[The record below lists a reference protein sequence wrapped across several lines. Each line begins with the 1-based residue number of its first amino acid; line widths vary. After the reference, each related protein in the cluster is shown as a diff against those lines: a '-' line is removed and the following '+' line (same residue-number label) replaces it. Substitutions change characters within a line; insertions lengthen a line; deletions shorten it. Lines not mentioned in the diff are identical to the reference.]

1 MDDSPAGY
9 LIAIFVLLLLAAYFA
24 AAEIALAS
32 VNQIRLTNRAED
44 GDKRAKR
51 VLYILDHFDKALTTL
66 LIGTNVTHAGIA
78 TLSTVLTY
86 SFFDSIE
93 SMPDYAVTVS
103 TVISTVVVFLLGE
116 MIPKAIGKACNE
128 KFALGIAGSLCFL
141 MKILTPLSIFFSTI
155 SKWVSRPFKKKAE
168 ETPTVTEDELYDI
181 IETFVEENDIDEETE
196 ELVQNAIEFSERTA
210 KAVMTPWEQV
220 THVHENDSNEKIL
233 ELIRGTTYS
242 RLPVVNDEGWV
253 VGTMSIRT
261 FLKCHYK
268 KEDFNVR
275 QIMTS
280 ATMIN
285 DSTPVDDLL
294 STLSANRTHVAY
306 VQANGK
312 ILGIITVEDILE
324 ELVGEIYD
332 EMEEEE
338 EGGVIDA

>member
-1 MDDSPAGY
+1 MFVDDSPAGY

-24 AAEIALAS
+24 GAEIALAS
-32 VNQIRLTNRAED
+32 VNRIRLANRAED

-51 VLYILDHFDKALTTL
+51 VIYILDHFDKALTTL

-78 TLSTVLTY
+78 TLSTVFTY
-86 SFFDSIE
+86 TLFDSIE
-93 SMPDYAVTVS
+93 SMPDYAVSIS

-116 MIPKAIGKACNE
+116 MIPKAFGKACNE
-128 KFALGIAGSLCFL
+128 KFALAIAGSLVFL
-141 MKILTPLSIFFSTI
+141 MKVLTPISFFFATI
-155 SKWVSRPFKKKAE
+155 SNWVSRPFKKKAE

-210 KAVMTPWEQV
+210 KAVMTPWKKV
-220 THVHENDSNEKIL
+220 LYVHENDSNEKVL
-233 ELIRGTTYS
+233 ELIRSSTYS

-253 VGTMSIRT
+253 VGTLSVRT

-268 KEDFNVR
+268 KETFNVR
-275 QIMTS
+275 QIMRS

-285 DSTPVDDLL
+285 ASTEVDDLL
-294 STLSANRTHVAY
+294 STLSANRTHIAY
-306 VQANGK
+306 VQSLGK
-312 ILGIITVEDILE
+312 IIGIITVEDILE

-332 EMEEEE
+332 EQ
-338 EGGVIDA
+338 EGGEQDA